1 LQIDTIRRF
10 YCVQS
15 YIKLRFEFY
24 FNGRIILKN
33 TDIKGFLAKPRFTRK
48 TVILGLM
55 LASISQI
62 SQATVVEIRTSL
74 GNVQV
79 NLFDN
84 ITPQTVANFLSYVS
98 SGAYVNNVVH
108 RVEPNFV
115 VQAGG
120 FSFSGD
126 FPELDVVAT
135 GTPVQNEAKLSNL
148 RGTIAMAKQGGNVNS
163 ATSQWFFNVANN
175 SANLDVQNGG
185 FTVFGQVLGDGMNVI
200 DAIAAVN
207 RFNAGGALGSIP
219 LRNFTAADAANSV
232 TVTEDNLVI
241 ISDVVVVDAAVSTH
255 PEIVPTNNTLINGS
269 SNGGSNSSSGGGAI
283 GWLSFLAL
291 LLVGRRVSRK

>member
-1 LQIDTIRRF
+1 
-10 YCVQS
+10 
-15 YIKLRFEFY
+15 
-24 FNGRIILKN
+24 
-33 TDIKGFLAKPRFTRK
+33 
-48 TVILGLM
+48 LM

-84 ITPQTVANFLSYVS
+84 TTPQTVANFLSYVS